1 MYNLQSIFITYII
14 IVNAFAYVMMW
25 WDKYQSKRKG
35 PRISENTLFLMAF
48 VFGSVGIYLGMKAP
62 IYHKAA
68 KPKFKWGIPFL
79 FILNVVCVY
88 AFSRLRSN

>member
-1 MYNLQSIFITYII
+1 MYNLQYIFITYII

-68 KPKFKWGIPFL
+68 KPLFKFGIPL
-79 FILNVVCVY
+79 LIILNGVVVCLV
-88 AFSRLRSN
+88 FRRF